1 MNQRR
6 LSYGLLV
13 TFAAAAFVAGCG
25 DSTPEATTPPQPTA
39 AATADPA
46 PTATAVAEVTPPPAP
61 EPKPEPPP
69 PPKPAKDKFAGKFV
83 QDFSGEVADA
93 AEADAVKKAGKK
105 DKDNKKHD
113 AAIAKAK
120 DVVAANTLE
129 TALDGF
135 TWSVKGK
142 AAHTVKFEIVSGDE
156 KSVTVKLVKDGKKDL
171 KPPVEVSI
179 SVSDDSLSF
188 KDPFAKKKDS
198 AMTLVFKRQ

>member
-1 MNQRR
+1 MNKRR

-25 DSTPEATTPPQPTA
+25 DSTPEATTPPQPTV
-39 AATADPA
+39 AATAEPA
-46 PTATAVAEVTPPPAP
+46 PTATAAEVTPPPA
-61 EPKPEPPP
+61 PKPEPPP

-120 DVVAANTLE
+120 DAVAANTLE

-142 AAHTVKFEIVSGDE
+142 AAHTVKFEIVGGDE
-156 KSVTVKLVKDGKKDL
+156 KTVLVKLVKDGKKDL
-171 KPPVEVSI
+171 KPPVEVTI
-179 SVSDDSLSF
+179 SVSDDSISF
-188 KDPFAKKKDS
+188 KDPFAKKKDA